1 MEKHYRKTSQLAET
15 LSRGIRVQALHYIPR
30 AVTLVANTLG
40 INKDFGSTRPIRLNP
55 WFVNLGELGRRLSSE
70 LTPAPGVIPGLY
82 AEQFE
87 QQTQSILG
95 GMVKQSMKNASHAS
109 SSDGVT
115 PRIYGYS
122 MLEIMKKRSLTSSL
136 ILYLTGELPESDY
149 EERLAEMTLIASL
162 TNGPGTISL
171 QGSKLSASAG
181 NNPNTAMI
189 ATLAAMGTV
198 HGGNGSRA
206 AKFLLD
212 CFGGLDISDPYKEFP
227 DVEKIA
233 AKAAADFK
241 VRKQAAKEGGFE
253 YERIPCLGHPVFRN
267 DPVNYDPREQVI
279 YNFIKEAGKTNIF
292 LDFYHHLAVMLRD
305 NGCTKTV
312 LAVNVDA
319 AIACVWLGIC
329 WKQIREKQMT
339 LGRVVDIPF
348 IVFALGRVAG
358 GAGEFL
364 DHRDFGTEMDMRV
377 PVKEC
382 RSLMRPREL

>member
-1 MEKHYRKTSQLAET
+1 
-15 LSRGIRVQALHYIPR
+15 
-30 AVTLVANTLG
+30 
-40 INKDFGSTRPIRLNP
+40 
-55 WFVNLGELGRRLSSE
+55 
-70 LTPAPGVIPGLY
+70 
-82 AEQFE
+82 
-87 QQTQSILG
+87 
-95 GMVKQSMKNASHAS
+95 
-109 SSDGVT
+109 
-115 PRIYGYS
+115 
-122 MLEIMKKRSLTSSL
+122 
-136 ILYLTGELPESDY
+136 
-149 EERLAEMTLIASL
+149 
-162 TNGPGTISL
+162 
-171 QGSKLSASAG
+171 
-181 NNPNTAMI
+181 MI

-212 CFGGLDISDPYKEFP
+212 CFEGLDISDPYEEFP

-279 YNFIKEAGKTNIF
+279 YNFIKESGKTNIF

-305 NGCTKTV
+305 NGCTKKV

-348 IVFALGRVAG
+348 IVFALGRAAG